1 MYKKNIYYVRG
12 DKCSLAASNPY
23 WRKKKKKKY
32 KHKGK
37 IYLTRKT
44 VRELKQL
51 KVSVTNF
58 Q

>member
-1 MYKKNIYYVRG
+1 MFISCQQSLLEKN
-12 DKCSLAASNPY
+12 
-23 WRKKKKKKY
+23 KKKY

>member
-23 WRKKKKKKY
+23 WRKTKKKY

>member
-1 MYKKNIYYVRG
+1 MFISCQQSLLEKN
-12 DKCSLAASNPY
+12 
-23 WRKKKKKKY
+23 KKKKY

>member
-23 WRKKKKKKY
+23 WRKTKKKY

-51 KVSVTNF
+51 KVSVTNL

>member
-12 DKCSLAASNPY
+12 DKCSLAASNHY
-23 WRKKKKKKY
+23 WRKTKKKY